1 MTAVVAMKAA
11 RPIIAPGSREEIC
24 QHYFFTVGSWI
35 TSIHTFSTP
44 TSAVRGHNEDLEWQ
58 PVPLKLL
65 QALTLHNSIIIKNIN
80 LKYQNNQ
87 VRKI

>member
-58 PVPLKLL
+58 PVP
-65 QALTLHNSIIIKNIN
+65 
-80 LKYQNNQ
+80 
-87 VRKI
+87 